1 MPSRRRSA
9 RCAKSAPLT
18 SLPTRRRPFRCCCR
32 RLSRRDRLGVV
43 DAGPSRPSRFII
55 DLRFAECAAP
65 RRGGSELVGGGGF
78 VTDVHLRSPVRQ
90 KACRRGPPA
99 GRAARPAQG
108 MPDMSERWRRGEAA
122 RPQSGG
128 RHRQWSPPDEVRH
141 QALGSGPCQVGAD
154 WKLPLPLLL
163 LLLEAFEE
171 AGGVFQ
177 LVGPPPPA

>member
-1 MPSRRRSA
+1 MYTAREVIINPSEVIVNPSVISSVSEFRFFFFETLPARLLCMPSRRRSA

-122 RPQSGG
+122 RPQRG
-128 RHRQWSPPDEVRH
+128 PDILAE
-141 QALGSGPCQVGAD
+141 SGP
-154 WKLPLPLLL
+154 
-163 LLLEAFEE
+163 
-171 AGGVFQ
+171 
-177 LVGPPPPA
+177 